1 MDKSGV
7 EAGDGRAL
15 RELISDS
22 ALSQLRLGKVTGSTA
37 DGAGGR
43 LSDRRL
49 CWPAL
54 PHCSPASPSE
64 EIPFLLGHVWPLFQ
78 TQLPSWAATTPALRG
93 SVRAGAGL
101 GLGAPAGAGS
111 AERLQ
116 RPPRTSALRRR
127 SRTRYRVTVSP
138 ASTGTRPCHAEHRG
152 HGPGSDFQANCSNF
166 FCSPSSGEPG
176 RPARAAS
183 GMKPQ
188 GRRSTEFCPWSRL
201 PTALASPLHG
211 ASWWRSC
218 ASEIPA
224 QMSAASRTQRI

>member
-1 MDKSGV
+1 MERMDKSGV

-101 GLGAPAGAGS
+101 PRGS
-111 AERLQ
+111 AGTGGPGRCGERGAA
-116 RPPRTSALRRR
+116 PTAPEDIC
-127 SRTRYRVTVSP
+127 P
-138 ASTGTRPCHAEHRG
+138 AETLADKVPCHCVPCEHGDQAVSRG
-152 HGPGSDFQANCSNF
+152 
-166 FCSPSSGEPG
+166 
-176 RPARAAS
+176 
-183 GMKPQ
+183 
-188 GRRSTEFCPWSRL
+188 
-201 PTALASPLHG
+201 
-211 ASWWRSC
+211 
-218 ASEIPA
+218 
-224 QMSAASRTQRI
+224 TQRAWPRK